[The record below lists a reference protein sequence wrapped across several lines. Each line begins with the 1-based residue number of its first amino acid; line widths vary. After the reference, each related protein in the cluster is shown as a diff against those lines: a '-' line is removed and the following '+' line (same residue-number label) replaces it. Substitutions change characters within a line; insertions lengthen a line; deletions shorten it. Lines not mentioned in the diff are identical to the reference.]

1 MRYGINQSTRRGR
14 TSRQAGATAV
24 LLLLALTVGCSKSE
38 PAGNATQDEGNQNT
52 TAPVQT
58 QAVAMNADGPMV
70 GEAYPNLAS
79 AALVYAHLADL
90 PDGTIL
96 QSDGV
101 TIRESDVNAEIV
113 EAPQELRDQL
123 SKNAF
128 FLLEQTATRRLL
140 AEEAKAAAILD
151 GKQSLG
157 QSEEDLLQTYLGKFV
172 ANVKVSDEEVA
183 TFYKDNRDMVGQATL
198 EQVAPQIRQYLLRD
212 KQQQAVDEHIRTLGR
227 RIPVFVSAGWV
238 ERQVQRARDNSVDKA
253 RASGKP
259 TFASFGADTCIP
271 CQKMAP
277 TREAVR
283 EKYDGKLN
291 VVYVHVGKEQVLAS
305 RYGVQGIPLVL
316 FFDADGRE
324 VLRHTGLMSQDQ
336 IESKLAE
343 MGVK

>member
-1 MRYGINQSTRRGR
+1 MRYVMNRSTRQGR
-14 TSRQAGATAV
+14 ASRRAAATAV

-38 PAGNATQDEGNQNT
+38 PAGNSTQDDGNHNT

-58 QAVAMNADGPMV
+58 RAVELDGNAPTVD
-70 GEAYPNLAS
+70 EAYPHLAS
-79 AALVYAHLADL
+79 AALVHARLVDL

-101 TIRESDVNAEIV
+101 TIRDSDINAEIV
-113 EAPQELRDQL
+113 RASEELRDQL

-128 FLLEQTATRRLL
+128 FLLEQKATRRLL
-140 AEEAKAAAILD
+140 EEEAKAAAILD
-151 GKQSLG
+151 SKQSLG
-157 QSEEDLLQTYLGKFV
+157 QSEEELLQTYLRKLV
-172 ANVKVSDEEVA
+172 AEVKVGDEEVA
-183 TFYKDNRDMVGQATL
+183 AFYKDNRDMVGQATL
-198 EQVAPQIRQYLLRD
+198 EQVTPQIRQYLLRD

-227 RIPVFVSAGWV
+227 RTSVLVSAGWV
-238 ERQVQRARDNSVDKA
+238 ERQAQRAKDNSVDKA

-283 EKYDGKLN
+283 EKYDGKVN

-324 VLRHTGLMSQDQ
+324 VLRHTGLMSQEQ
-336 IESKLAE
+336 IEGKLAE